1 MKIQQAATKAWH
13 SQINFC
19 WPPNIVK
26 WSEVRL
32 TQSCPTLC
40 DLMDYT
46 VRGIL
51 QARILEWV
59 AFPFSR
65 GIFPTQG
72 LNPGLLYCRWI
83 LYQLNYQ
90 GSPIQYCRLFELEGP
105 YPATHPSQEFYSV
118 SKGSHHNLL
127 KHSPNLEAVIPVLQ
141 SFPSFFLS
149 FFLFGRRMFKKY
161 RKRHSYAHCLEWTS
175 TNV

>member
-1 MKIQQAATKAWH
+1 MSDSFRLHGLH
-13 SQINFC
+13 SPWNSPGQNTGVGSLSLF
-19 WPPNIVK
+19 
-26 WSEVRL
+26 
-32 TQSCPTLC
+32 Q
-40 DLMDYT
+40 
-46 VRGIL
+46 
-51 QARILEWV
+51 
-59 AFPFSR
+59 

-72 LNPGLLYCRWI
+72 SNPGLLHCRRI

-127 KHSPNLEAVIPVLQ
+127 KHLPNLETVLPVLQ
-141 SFPSFFLS
+141 SFPSFFFLS

-161 RKRHSYAHCLEWTS
+161 RKSLEWTS
-175 TNV
+175 TNVLLFDLSHPSLGNNSPWISHLFAHIGVNYWTIFSRMFGW

>member
-1 MKIQQAATKAWH
+1 MK
-13 SQINFC
+13 
-19 WPPNIVK
+19 VK
-26 WSEVRL
+26 VAQLRL
-32 TQSCPTLC
+32 TLC

-46 VRGIL
+46 VHGIL
-51 QARILEWV
+51 QARILEWA

-65 GIFPTQG
+65 GSSQPRSPALQADS
-72 LNPGLLYCRWI
+72 LPASH
-83 LYQLNYQ
+83 Q

-161 RKRHSYAHCLEWTS
+161 
-175 TNV
+175 